1 MKNPLIFAST
11 CPACGEQRL
20 QHAHTGRALI
30 RSIETN
36 KIIDAYCVECDLVW
50 PISIQERALIA
61 CTIAVEQKQRVL
73 AVGSHGHAHMGP
85 LTEWSARLDAASR
98 PRAAITP
105 NRFQSQ
111 EPGALRRH

>member
-20 QHAHTGRALI
+20 QYAHTGRALM
-30 RSIETN
+30 RSIERN

-61 CTIAVEQKQRVL
+61 CTIAVVQKRRV
-73 AVGSHGHAHMGP
+73 AAGGTYGPANMGSQ
-85 LTEWSARLDAASR
+85 TEWIAGFDPASR
-98 PRAAITP
+98 PQAAITT
-105 NRFQSQ
+105 NRFHSE
-111 EPGALRRH
+111 EPGALGRH

>member
-73 AVGSHGHAHMGP
+73 AGGSYGP
-85 LTEWSARLDAASR
+85 ANMSSLSEWIARFDAASR
-98 PRAAITP
+98 PQAAITT
-105 NRFQSQ
+105 NRFQSE